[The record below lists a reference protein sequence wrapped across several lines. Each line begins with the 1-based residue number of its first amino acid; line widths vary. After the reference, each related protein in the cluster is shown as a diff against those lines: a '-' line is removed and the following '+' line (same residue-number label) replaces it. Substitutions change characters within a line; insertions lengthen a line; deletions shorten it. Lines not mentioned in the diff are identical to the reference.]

1 MTRPARHPVG
11 LFITGTGTGV
21 GKTIAAAAVTAAL
34 TGHGVN
40 AGVMKP
46 IATGMDPGES
56 GMSDPDWLAWAT
68 GVTDPPD
75 LIAPYRFGVPASPL
89 VAAARDGRAIDP
101 ARIIEALEALSAR
114 HDCVVV
120 EGIGGVL
127 VPITADFFVADLAK
141 QLGLPVLIVAHAG
154 LGSINHTL
162 LTVECLRNRGVA
174 IGGLIFNHPSP
185 PLTAEAVSETVTT
198 ILRLSGARSFGE
210 LPYCEGLPAAWT
222 RHRDTLAAR
231 LDVEG
236 LLEMLEL
243 RGLA

>member
-1 MTRPARHPVG
+1 MTLPGRRPIG
-11 LFITGTGTGV
+11 LFIAGTGTGV
-21 GKTIAAAAVTAAL
+21 GKTIATAAVAATL
-34 TGHGVN
+34 TGRGVN

-46 IATGMDPGES
+46 IATGMDAGETVL
-56 GMSDPDWLAWAT
+56 SDPDWLAWAT
-68 GVTDPPD
+68 GVTDPSD
-75 LIAPYRFGVPASPL
+75 LIAPYRFSIPASPL
-89 VAAARDGRAIDP
+89 VAAARDGRTINP
-101 ARIIEALEALSAR
+101 ARITEAFQALSAR

-141 QLGLPVLIVAHAG
+141 HLGLPVLIVAQAG

-162 LTVECLRNRGVA
+162 LTLECLRNRGA
-174 IGGLIFNHPSP
+174 ALGGLIFNHPSP
-185 PLTAEAVSETVTT
+185 PLAAADASETVPT

-231 LDVEG
+231 LDGEG
-236 LLEMLEL
+236 LLEMLQL